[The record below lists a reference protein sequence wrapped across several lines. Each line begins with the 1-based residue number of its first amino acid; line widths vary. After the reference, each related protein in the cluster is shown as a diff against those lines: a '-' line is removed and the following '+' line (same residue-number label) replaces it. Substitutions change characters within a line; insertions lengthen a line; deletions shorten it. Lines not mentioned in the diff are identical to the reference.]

1 MLLAVTALGVLA
13 GGAPSPP
20 PVLDDWL
27 DRERRYRLITLEDA
41 VPDDAEERSE
51 IKKAGS
57 FRPVVMAD
65 ATGDGR
71 EDVLAVVVSRGRGGR
86 AYELL
91 AFHATEEGFEASPH
105 VVWRETVAALAGVSV
120 DDVARVEPLLCVDC
134 TGGPFFLRWNGRE
147 YEENLMRAGEK
158 ATLFGDGSGRVALR
172 QAPGEEAAT
181 AFEVDPC
188 GTARILAS
196 SPRRSDGARWY
207 EVEVEAHPGGERV
220 RGFVSGT
227 ALSVDPVCLVVPD

>member
-1 MLLAVTALGVLA
+1 MLLAVAALGLLA
-13 GGAPSPP
+13 GRIPSPP
-20 PVLDDWL
+20 PVLDHWL
-27 DRERRYRLITLEDA
+27 NHERRYRLITLKDA

-57 FRPVVMAD
+57 FQPVTMAD

-86 AYELL
+86 TYELL
-91 AFHATEEGFEASPH
+91 AFHATEEGFEVSPH
-105 VVWRETVAALAGVSV
+105 VVWRETVAALVGVSV
-120 DDVARVEPLLCVDC
+120 DEAARVEPLLCVDC
-134 TGGPFFLRWNGRE
+134 AGGSFFLRWNGGE
-147 YEENLMRAGEK
+147 YEENLMREGEE
-158 ATLFGDGSGRVALR
+158 ATLFGDGSGRVTLR
-172 QAPGEEAAT
+172 QGPGDETAT

-196 SPRRSDGARWY
+196 SPRGSDGSRWY

-220 RGFVSGT
+220 RGYVSGT
-227 ALSVDPVCLVVPD
+227 ALSIDPVCLLLPE